1 MVASLPLKWRN
12 SSHLGHRR
20 YEKCDLSKC
29 SRRLWTSTH
38 RRDEGPKG
46 VFGSKLAPVFLVNI
60 GLPNRV
66 AIPELPVTLGELT
79 GADVLIGMDI
89 IGQGDFAVTH
99 STGRP
104 SFRFACRPSDID
116 FVKEGRLAR
125 LSAVRARHKSRGKK
139 SAEAQEKEELAVGR
153 IIRRVLKNLRW
164 LSIKFKREVLRN
176 PWPTQAK

>member
-1 MVASLPLKWRN
+1 MVARWWPACPSDGEIH
-12 SSHLGHRR
+12 SHLGHRR

-99 STGRP
+99 PNGNTKF
-104 SFRFACRPSDID
+104 SFRMPSLADID
-116 FVKEGRLAR
+116 FVNEGRLDQLR
-125 LSAVRARHKSRGKK
+125 QRSSPPEG
-139 SAEAQEKEELAVGR
+139 
-153 IIRRVLKNLRW
+153 IR
-164 LSIKFKREVLRN
+164 LRN
-176 PWPTQAK
+176 RRKRKKKKN